1 MEICTNLDQEDPKP
15 PQRKEEEE
23 ELCNSLNRQQCGQT
37 AAADM
42 NEKTDSFMLDQCKSK
57 YEKLSGEKFRVS
69 EDTIGHY
76 EHEIDRQ
83 HRLHNITKN
92 LQIKLHRID
101 LQQQHI
107 NKEQEVFNDH
117 PFCKRK
123 RNFCLDEKDPEP
135 PQITG
140 EEEKL
145 CISLDQEDRQ
155 PAQMK
160 DEEEELCISLDSDN
174 SEPLQIKKEQEE
186 FCTNLDQED
195 PEPPQMKE
203 LQEELCNNQDRQQCG
218 QTAAADMNQK
228 ADSFMLD
235 QCKSI
240 YEKLQEK
247 FRIYEDTTGHDEHEI
262 DRQHRL
268 HNITKNLQIKLH
280 RIDLQQ
286 QHINKEQEVFNDHL
300 YCKRERS
307 FYLDEKDPEPPQITG
322 EEEELCNNRDRQQS
336 GQTAAADMNQKADHF
351 MLDQYLQQQR
361 ICKEQEIFTDHPY
374 CKRERNF
381 CLDEK
386 DPEPPQIKGAQEK
399 LCISLDQDN
408 LETPHIEEEQ
418 ELCSSQE
425 GEQFGTFMGFFTYK
439 GNDHSVPKPISG
451 QLLHHNSHLA
461 ESPDQERSKRP
472 NSGSTNNLVMKTH
485 DRNSSHSNNV
495 ESSSMSQI
503 HRDADTSGKAFKS
516 KSSLKTHYRIHTG
529 ERPLACEKCGII
541 FTEHV
546 TVLMWRAHTGAT
558 MYLCPA
564 CGKSFSGLA
573 GFQRYTEIHNNE
585 NLYSCKIC
593 EKNFIRR
600 GSLKVHMRIHTGE
613 RPYSCQICGQSFI
626 HNCYLKAHM
635 NVHTDERPYSCKIC
649 GQNFIQ
655 NIGLKVHMRIHK
667 GEKPYSCKIWEE
679 SSVE

>member
-1 MEICTNLDQEDPKP
+1 MSSVQNLRELINERLTAAAEEIFTEFEKTIVRYEKEIDRQRRLLDNIWTTQITQHTADLPQQHVCKEVEVLSEQDVCNQESNSSVDQEDPEPPQIEEEQMEICTNLDQEDPKP

-76 EHEIDRQ
+76 
-83 HRLHNITKN
+83 
-92 LQIKLHRID
+92 
-101 LQQQHI
+101 
-107 NKEQEVFNDH
+107 
-117 PFCKRK
+117 
-123 RNFCLDEKDPEP
+123 
-135 PQITG
+135 
-140 EEEKL
+140 
-145 CISLDQEDRQ
+145 
-155 PAQMK
+155 
-160 DEEEELCISLDSDN
+160 
-174 SEPLQIKKEQEE
+174 
-186 FCTNLDQED
+186 
-195 PEPPQMKE
+195 
-203 LQEELCNNQDRQQCG
+203 
-218 QTAAADMNQK
+218 
-228 ADSFMLD
+228 
-235 QCKSI
+235 
-240 YEKLQEK
+240 
-247 FRIYEDTTGHDEHEI
+247 EHEI